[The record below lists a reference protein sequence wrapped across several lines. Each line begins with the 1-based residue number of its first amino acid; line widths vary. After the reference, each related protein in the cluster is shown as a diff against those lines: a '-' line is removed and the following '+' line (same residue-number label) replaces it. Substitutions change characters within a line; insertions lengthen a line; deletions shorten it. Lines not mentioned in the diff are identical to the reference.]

1 MIELNFFIFGRK
13 WQIKVVEAHDPL
25 LWVNDRPRVG
35 ATWPLKRII
44 GISNELTDERF
55 EDVVAHELV
64 HAVIA
69 ETSFNDPKEYDEE
82 HLACFYE
89 NFHKLLE
96 KTKKEIMELYHQSKQ
111 FMEE

>member
-1 MIELNFFIFGRK
+1 M
-13 WQIKVVEAHDPL
+13 
-25 LWVNDRPRVG
+25 
-35 ATWPLKRII
+35 KRII
-44 GISNELTDERF
+44 GISNELTIDRF